1 MSSSP
6 ERRGPAAPVAFL
18 LALLAAA
25 PAVAGSLDPAL
36 RDFAGRRA
44 ALVQLE
50 PAPAAP
56 ARHPGEPLAQWR
68 ARLVGHWQAHAA
80 DRQATL
86 LADLDRLGVD
96 HRGYWLVNAVR
107 VEATAA
113 QMAALAA
120 RAGVRA
126 VHDDAPRR
134 LAAPVED
141 PVPRAPTAV
150 EWGVDRIGAPQL
162 WALGVRGAGVTVGGQ
177 DTGVRWDHQALRA
190 SYRGWDGAA
199 ASHDHHWHDAIRAII
214 GTGSNPCG
222 LDSPLPC
229 DDNNHGTHTI
239 GTITGDD
246 GGSNQI
252 GVAPDARWIACRN
265 MERGNGTPSTYI
277 ECFQW
282 FVAPTDLAGLDPR
295 PDLAP
300 DVVNN
305 SWGCPPSEGCTT
317 PAILEQ
323 AVVNVRAAGIVVV
336 VSAGNSGSA
345 CGTIVDP
352 PATYDA
358 SFKVGSTTGSNA
370 MSGFSSRGPVAAGT
384 RTRPKPDV
392 VAPGSSVRSATRTS
406 TTSYGTFSGTSM
418 AGPHVAGA
426 IALLISGDPRLRG
439 RVARI
444 EKLLRRSAVAVGHSQ
459 VCAGIAAAAVP
470 NPVSGWGRIDVHGA
484 WQLATDTL
492 FFDEFE

>member
-6 ERRGPAAPVAFL
+6 DRRNPLVLAASL
-18 LALLAAA
+18 TALLAGGQSL
-25 PAVAGSLDPAL
+25 AGSLDPAL
-36 RDFAGRRA
+36 RDFPGMRA

-50 PAPAAP
+50 SASPPVRHAGESP
-56 ARHPGEPLAQWR
+56 ARWR
-68 ARLVGHWQAHAA
+68 ERLVGHWRAHAA
-80 DRQATL
+80 ASQER
-86 LADLDRLGVD
+86 LAGELDRLGID

-113 QMAALAA
+113 QLAALAD
-120 RAGVRA
+120 RAGVHA
-126 VHDDAPRR
+126 VLDDAPRA
-134 LAAPVED
+134 LPVPVEE
-141 PVPRAPTAV
+141 PVIRAPAAI
-150 EWGVDRIGAPQL
+150 EWGVDRIGAPVL
-162 WALGVRGAGVTVGGQ
+162 WALGIRGQGVTVGGQ
-177 DTGVRWDHQALRA
+177 DTGVRWDHAALRD
-190 SYRGWDGAA
+190 SYRGWNGAT

-214 GTGSNPCG
+214 GTGTNPCG
-222 LDSPLPC
+222 LNAQSPC

-252 GVAPDARWIACRN
+252 GVAPDAHWVACRN

-282 FVAPTDLAGLDPR
+282 FVAPTDLAGGNPR

-300 DVVNN
+300 DVINN

-323 AVVNVRAAGIVVV
+323 AVVNVRTAGIVVV
-336 VSAGNSGSA
+336 VSAGNSGSS

-352 PATYDA
+352 PAIYDA
-358 SFKVGSTTGSNA
+358 SFTVGSTTSANA
-370 MSGFSSRGPVAAGT
+370 MSGFSSRGPVAAGIGS
-384 RTRPKPDV
+384 RPKPDV

-426 IALLISGDPRLRG
+426 VALLISGDERLRG

-444 EKLLRRSAVAVGHSQ
+444 EKLLRRSAVPVGHAQ
-459 VCAGIAAAAVP
+459 VCAGIPAASVP
-470 NPVSGWGRIDVHGA
+470 NPVSGWGRIDVAAA
-484 WQLATDTL
+484 WQLTSDTL